1 MEKEKSKVVASSVYV
16 LPHLGIK
23 SWAEEDRPREKL
35 VQKGKASLSDAELL
49 AILIGSGSQS
59 ETAVSLAQRI
69 LNTVEHNLMELGKQS
84 LAELQKFKGVG
95 EAKAITII
103 AAMELGRRR
112 QLSKIKQRP
121 QVSSSRDAFEA
132 IAPLIMDL
140 GHEEFWILNLNRAN
154 GIIGRERISSGGM
167 TGTVVDPKIVFQRA
181 LENQACAII
190 LCHNHPS
197 GSLFPSQA
205 DLNLTKKLVKAGEV
219 LDIMVLDHIIV
230 AGSGYFSFAD
240 EDKM

>member
-1 MEKEKSKVVASSVYV
+1 MEKEKSNTAAKRAYA

-35 VQKGKASLSDAELL
+35 VQKGKSALSDAELL

-69 LNTVEHNLMELGKQS
+69 LNAVEHNLMELGKQS

-95 EAKAITII
+95 QAKAITII
-103 AAMELGRRR
+103 AALELGRRR

-121 QVSSSRDAFEA
+121 KVSCSRDAFEA
-132 IAPLIMDL
+132 IAPLINDL
-140 GHEEFWILNLNRAN
+140 GHEEFWILILNRAN
-154 GIIGRERISSGGM
+154 CIMGRERISSGGM

-219 LDIMVLDHIIV
+219 LDLMVLDHLII
-230 AGSGYFSFAD
+230 AGSSYFSFAD